1 MNTTRPLLAIAC
13 GCEVACAA
21 YAIIRTFQYFFIPEP
36 NPALVMQSVHAG
48 YFWRAWISAYAGG
61 FVALL
66 VGLLAKSEDRVAR
79 AALWALPWSAGLLV
93 VQGVFIP

>member
-79 AALWALPWSAGLLV
+79 VALWALPWSAGVLV
-93 VQGVFIP
+93 VQGLFIP